1 MDLAP
6 AIAAIASASTVLVA
20 GWALRR
26 GQTIHRLEQDNAAL
40 RRRIRKL
47 RAPKKERPKGPS
59 RPPRRTPAELGEEVL
74 AQLTFDGEAPRVVLL
89 LQGFEPGKAFAGIR
103 TAVLAAGQLAAELS
117 RPLHVIVVAEAS
129 VGADESRQAL
139 VEVLGQRPGLVAVAE
154 SLTLSTATARTSS
167 GHHSDDVWVATFWT
181 TAVALAAMARGGV
194 VRADRV
200 VYLIQDFEP
209 GFYPWGHQYAQALAT
224 YDAGF
229 RSLVNSRPLA
239 GYVQQASA
247 TTVDDQAVFA
257 PAVDLAT
264 LHEAAAGW
272 QQPPDGVIRLL
283 FYARPSKPRNMYA
296 TGVAA
301 LRLWVER
308 LPDGL
313 EAHVRFAG
321 EDMAET
327 VDLGPRATVEMS
339 GKLSYEAYYE
349 AIRHTDI
356 GLALMLSP
364 HPGHLALELPLAG
377 IPTVTNGFAGARQPW
392 VPGLRVSGTDPSS
405 IADSLL
411 LATAEAR
418 TKVRHSPEQFALDLG
433 SSQEAAVAH
442 VARELLVDSSPLLP

>member
-1 MDLAP
+1 
-6 AIAAIASASTVLVA
+6 VLVA
-20 GWALRR
+20 GLVLRR
-26 GQTIHRLEQDNAAL
+26 GRVIHQLEHDNAEL

-47 RAPKKERPKGPS
+47 KARKRQQPAVPRPQPT
-59 RPPRRTPAELGEEVL
+59 RTPAERGEEVL
-74 AQLTFDGEAPRVVLL
+74 AQLTFDGEVPRVVLL
-89 LQGFEPGKAFAGIR
+89 LQGFEPSLAFAGIR
-103 TAVLAAGQLAAELS
+103 TAVLAAGQLAAELA
-117 RPLHVIVVAEAS
+117 RPLHVIIVDEARA
-129 VGADESRQAL
+129 GAAESRQAL
-139 VEVLGQRPGLVAVAE
+139 LDVLDQRPGLSATAG
-154 SLTLSTATARTSS
+154 SLTLSTATDRTST
-167 GHHSDDVWVATFWT
+167 GHHADDVWVATYWT
-181 TAVALAAMARGGV
+181 TAVALAAAARRGV

-229 RSLVNSRPLA
+229 HALVNSRPLA

-247 TTVDDQAVFA
+247 TRVDDQAVFA
-257 PAVDLAT
+257 PAVDVAT
-264 LHEAAAGW
+264 LHEAALGW
-272 QQPPDGVIRLL
+272 SPPAEGVIRLL

-296 TGVAA
+296 AGVAA

-321 EDMAET
+321 EDIAEP
-327 VDLGPRATVEMS
+327 VDLGPRAKVEMS
-339 GKLSYEAYYE
+339 GKLSYSAYYD
-349 AIRHTDI
+349 AIRHTDV

-392 VPGLRVSGTDPSS
+392 VAGLRVSGTDPSS

-411 LATAEAR
+411 LATAEALG
-418 TKVRHSPEQFALDLG
+418 KVRHVPEQFALDLG
-433 SSQEAAVAH
+433 SSQEDAVAH
-442 VARELLVDSSPLLP
+442 VARELAIDVSRQLP